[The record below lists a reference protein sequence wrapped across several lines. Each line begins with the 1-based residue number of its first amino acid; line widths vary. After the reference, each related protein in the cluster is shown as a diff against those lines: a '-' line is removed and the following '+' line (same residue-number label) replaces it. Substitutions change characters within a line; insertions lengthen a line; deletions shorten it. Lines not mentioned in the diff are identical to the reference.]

1 MREKINRL
9 ARGVLNEEQPVLS
22 VSPERINMAIR
33 RGEVLKVPLQA
44 DSLNS
49 VHLKGLAWSDS
60 IRVRVL
66 RGSFGGKRNQ
76 IVLEADGRHLSAGDR
91 IEGKLALVTNGGER
105 IVPFLFTVTDGAA
118 GTTLSS
124 LKTIEDFALIAKAEP
139 ESALRIFEYKDFV
152 SAPFMQDLKLRSL
165 YNAFRMGPDRAS
177 AMEEFLVAS
186 GAKKPALVRN
196 ETGRCEIVCISF
208 S

>member
-9 ARGVLNEEQPVLS
+9 ARGVLNEEQPLLS
-22 VSPERINMAIR
+22 VSPERIEMELR
-33 RGEVLKVPLQA
+33 RGEIVKVPLQA
-44 DSLNS
+44 DSLNG

-105 IVPFLFTVTDGAA
+105 IVPFRFSVTE
-118 GTTLSS
+118 SS
-124 LKTIEDFALIAKAEP
+124 SERP
-139 ESALRIFEYKDFV
+139 
-152 SAPFMQDLKLRSL
+152 
-165 YNAFRMGPDRAS
+165 
-177 AMEEFLVAS
+177 
-186 GAKKPALVRN
+186 
-196 ETGRCEIVCISF
+196 
-208 S
+208 

>member
-22 VSPERINMAIR
+22 VSPERIDMAIR

-66 RGSFGGKRNQ
+66 RSSFGGKRNQ
-76 IVLEADGRHLSAGDR
+76 IVLEADGRHLRAGDR

-139 ESALRIFEYKDFV
+139 ESALRIF
-152 SAPFMQDLKLRSL
+152 
-165 YNAFRMGPDRAS
+165 
-177 AMEEFLVAS
+177 
-186 GAKKPALVRN
+186 
-196 ETGRCEIVCISF
+196 
-208 S
+208 